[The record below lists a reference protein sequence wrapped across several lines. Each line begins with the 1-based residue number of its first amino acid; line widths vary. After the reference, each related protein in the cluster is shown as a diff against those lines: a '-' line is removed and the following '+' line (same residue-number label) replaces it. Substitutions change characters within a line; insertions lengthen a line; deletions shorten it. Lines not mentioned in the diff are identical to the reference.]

1 MTDVRVRKTMADLAQ
16 SLVDSSQ
23 LYIDGR
29 WVEPQDGRYDDICPG
44 TEQSIAVAPNASVAQ
59 VGDAIRAARRA
70 FDSGPWSQMS
80 NTDRAGCLNQLGDA
94 LLKHA
99 DEFFALGQL
108 EWGCIANVR
117 TMQIDGAAF
126 MSTRAAQLAAQLDD
140 EPVTGIG
147 GGTTLLRHEPLGV
160 VSILTPWNFPHCLNV
175 MKLNNALA
183 AGNTVVLKPSP
194 LAPLTGLALARMIDE
209 HTDIPAGV
217 VNVVTPS
224 GVEAAK
230 LLTTDPRIDMISF
243 TGSTAIGREVMSV
256 AGDSLKRILLEL
268 GGKSASVVLDD
279 AVVTDEMLQ
288 QMLFESCSLHSGQ
301 ACILHSRLLLPDSLH
316 DDVVDRLVALARDV
330 KVGDP
335 ADPDAQ
341 MGPLISAAQRDRV
354 QAHVDGAVNDG
365 AKLAT
370 GGGRP
375 AGLDVG
381 FYFEPTI
388 LTEVEPDSTIA
399 QEEVFGP
406 VLSVLRYRDDDDA
419 VAIANNSRYGL
430 SGAVWG
436 GDVDRALGVA
446 RRIRTGQI
454 AVNGVGP
461 GDAPF
466 GGFKLS
472 GFGREGGGI
481 GGLHQ
486 YMECK
491 AIGVPA

>member
-1 MTDVRVRKTMADLAQ
+1 MQMAEQQTPGLLGDNYL
-16 SLVDSSQ
+16 
-23 LYIDGR
+23 LYIDGG
-29 WVEPQDGRYDDICPG
+29 WVEPKDGRYEDISPV
-44 TEQSIAVAPNASVAQ
+44 TEQTIATAPDASVAQ
-59 VGDAIRAARRA
+59 VGDAIAAARRA
-70 FDSGPWSQMS
+70 FDSGPWGQMS
-80 NTDRAGCLNQLGDA
+80 NEDRAGCLNQLGDA
-94 LLKHA
+94 LMKHA
-99 DEFFALGQL
+99 DEFFALAQA
-108 EWGCIANVR
+108 EWGCVSNVR
-117 TMQIDGAAF
+117 MMQIDGAAF
-126 MSTRAAQLAAQLDD
+126 MSMHAAQLAVQLGD
-140 EPVTGIG
+140 EAVSGVG
-147 GGTTLLRHEPLGV
+147 AGKTLLRHEPLGV

-194 LAPLTGLALARMIDE
+194 LAPLTGLALARVIDE
-209 HTDIPAGV
+209 HTDIPPGV

-224 GVEAAK
+224 GVDAAK

-243 TGSTAIGREVMSV
+243 TGSTAIGRQVMSV

-268 GGKSASVVLDD
+268 GGKSASIVLDD
-279 AVVTDEMLQ
+279 AKVTDEMLQ

-316 DDVVDRLVALARDV
+316 DDVVDRLVALAREV

-335 ADPDAQ
+335 ADPDVQ

-354 QAHVDGAVNDG
+354 QAHVDGAINDG

-381 FYFEPTI
+381 YYFEPTI

-406 VLSVLRYRDDDDA
+406 VLTVLRYRDDDDA

-436 GDVDRALGVA
+436 ADVDRAVGVA

-486 YMECK
+486 YMESK

>member
-1 MTDVRVRKTMADLAQ
+1 MAELQ
-16 SLVDSSQ
+16 PPGPLVDTYG
-23 LYIDGR
+23 LYIDGS
-29 WVEPQDGRYDDICPG
+29 WVEPEDGRYDDISPA
-44 TEQSIAVAPNASVAQ
+44 TEQTIGTAPDASVAQ
-59 VGDAIRAARRA
+59 VGQAIAAARRA
-70 FDSGPWSQMS
+70 FDEGPWGRMTS
-80 NTDRAGCLNQLGDA
+80 NDRAGCLNQLGDA
-94 LLKHA
+94 LMKHA
-99 DEFFALGQL
+99 DEFFALGQG

-117 TMQIDGAAF
+117 MMQIDGAAF
-126 MSTRAAQLAAQLDD
+126 MSMHAAQLAAQLDD

-147 GGTTLLRHEPLGV
+147 AGTTLLRHEPVGV

-194 LAPLTGLALARMIDE
+194 LAPFTGLALARMIDE
-209 HTDIPAGV
+209 HTDIPPGV

-224 GVEAAK
+224 GLQAAK

-256 AGDSLKRILLEL
+256 AGDTLKRILLEL
-268 GGKSASVVLDD
+268 GGKSASIVLDD
-279 AVVTDEMLQ
+279 TVVTDQMLQ

-316 DDVVDRLVALARDV
+316 DDVVDRLVALAART
-330 KVGDP
+330 KVGNP
-335 ADPDAQ
+335 ADPDVQ

-388 LTEVEPDSTIA
+388 LTDVEPDSTIA

-436 GDVDRALGVA
+436 TDVDRAVGVA
-446 RRIRTGQI
+446 RRVRTGQI

-486 YMECK
+486 YMEAK
-491 AIGVPA
+491 AIGVPEAGRA